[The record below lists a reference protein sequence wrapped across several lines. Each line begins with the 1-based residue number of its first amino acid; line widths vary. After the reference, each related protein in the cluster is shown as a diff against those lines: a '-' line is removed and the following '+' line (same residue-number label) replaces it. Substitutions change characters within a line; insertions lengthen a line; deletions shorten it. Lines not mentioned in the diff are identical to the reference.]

1 MSDGFDITLI
11 SDTMVGHTMKK
22 GLVDKVLVG
31 ADRITKDGYV
41 FNKIGTYQVAL
52 LAKEHKIPF
61 YPVAPVSTFDFN
73 NEWQDIEIEERDK
86 NEIIQ
91 IKGNY
96 IAPKNVKVFN
106 PAFDV
111 TPPELIT
118 GIITNKGIL
127 HTPYRKSIAKLR
139 ET

>member
-1 MSDGFDITLI
+1 
-11 SDTMVGHTMKK
+11 MVGHIMKK

-52 LAKEHKIPF
+52 LAKEHNIPF

-73 NEWQDIEIEERDK
+73 NEWQDVEIEERDK

-91 IKGNY
+91 IKGNQ

-106 PAFDV
+106 PAFDA

-127 HTPYRKSIAKLR
+127 HKPYRKSIAKLR

>member
-1 MSDGFDITLI
+1 
-11 SDTMVGHTMKK
+11 MVGHIMKK

-52 LAKEHKIPF
+52 LAKEHNIPF
-61 YPVAPVSTFDFN
+61 YPVAPISTFDFK
-73 NEWQDIEIEERDK
+73 NEWQDVEIEERDK
-86 NEIIQ
+86 NEIIKIRGKQ
-91 IKGNY
+91 
-96 IAPKNVKVFN
+96 IAPKDVKVFN
-106 PAFDV
+106 PAFDA

-127 HTPYRKSIAKLR
+127 HKPYRKSIAKLR